1 MIDGEGVIPGVVDA
15 GIGGGDEG
23 GSADSSQNTN
33 TDSAVS
39 QDDGNIQSDADSGQQ
54 SNDGSD
60 GQATPQKEDYTDPA
74 TGKIDARKVE
84 ASVRTELANIA
95 KTKPEVAKTLR
106 ESYFKTR
113 QFEAEFKTP
122 AEAKTAKMTL
132 ETLGGA
138 EGIEQL
144 QSKVTD
150 YDREIEQFAN
160 GDVGLI
166 EDIHNGNP
174 EGVLTMA
181 GNTLDFLAERNPKGY
196 SEVMTPQVVRF
207 MKANG
212 YYNGMQKLEALVK
225 AGKGQESFDLIQEFK
240 EHMAGMETTASQR
253 AKTKEIDPDREKL
266 NKEREE
272 VKTEK
277 EKIYSENINN
287 HLTTLTNGPLA
298 EVVDPMLKELGLEDE
313 GKREFVNE
321 IYKRTWAAMKADTA
335 WQKLAQ
341 AKKSKGDAK
350 AMAEF
355 AAAKFNELAPEIAR
369 KYRNT
374 MYPARGTKK
383 AAAPANGKQQGPQAV
398 PGKVYDRSAVDLDA
412 TPEMLIVTGKAYLR
426 GTKQIVAYRSE

>member
-15 GIGGGDEG
+15 GSGGGDD
-23 GSADSSQNTN
+23 GST
-33 TDSAVS
+33 T
-39 QDDGNIQSDADSGQQ
+39 ADSGDI
-54 SNDGSD
+54 STTDGATSVNDTD
-60 GQATPQKEDYTDPA
+60 GAVVQPDAGETGGDQPGKEDYTDPA

-132 ETLGGA
+132 ETLGGT

-212 YYNGMQKLEALVK
+212 YYKGMQKLEALVK

-240 EHMAGMETTASQR
+240 EHMAVMETTASQR
-253 AKTKEIDPDREKL
+253 VKTKEIDPDREKL

-298 EVVDPMLKELGLEDE
+298 EVVDPMVKELGLEDE

-383 AAAPANGKQQGPQAV
+383 QAAPANGKQQGPQAV
-398 PGKVYDRSAVDLDA
+398 PGKVYDRSAVDLEN
-412 TPEMLIVTGKAYLR
+412 TPDMLIVTGRAYLK
-426 GTKQIVAYRSE
+426 GSKNIVAYKSE